1 TGWPEAIPAKS
12 EDAKTVIK
20 FLINQYIPAHG
31 FPKRI
36 RSDNGTH
43 SKNRDLQEVERALGL
58 KHTFGTVYH
67 PQLQGVV
74 ERANGILKTK

>member
-1 TGWPEAIPAKS
+1 MS
-12 EDAKTVIK
+12 
-20 FLINQYIPAHG
+20 
-31 FPKRI
+31 FPKESEPTMEPVPKTEI
-36 RSDNGTH
+36 Y
-43 SKNRDLQEVERALGL
+43 KKQRALGL